1 MKKYT
6 IGYYNEAV
14 ERQILNLPRAIA
26 MKYIHTTELLEE
38 FGGNLGL
45 PLSKALGAGLFE
57 LRLKG
62 QEGIARVFYCT
73 IIGKKIIMLHSFI
86 KKTDKIPKKE
96 LELAKTRK
104 RSIEND

>member
-6 IGYYNEAV
+6 IGYYNDTV
-14 ERQILNLPRAIA
+14 ERQILNLPRTIA

-57 LRLKG
+57 LR
-62 QEGIARVFYCT
+62 
-73 IIGKKIIMLHSFI
+73 MLHSFI